1 MLIAIYAH
9 DQNHLIGSHNQIPW
23 HLPNDMK
30 FFKKQTTGHPLIMG
44 KTTFVGMNS
53 RPLPNR
59 DNIVVT
65 HHPERYQ
72 DLAAQYDN
80 LSFTADLESLPQ
92 VMQHTIAY
100 VSGGAEIF
108 AQLWPYIDELRITPI
123 EHAFTGD
130 TYFDPDLSAFER
142 YEVTPG
148 LMDEKN
154 PYPYQFEFWRR
165 KSR

>member
-9 DQNHLIGSHNQIPW
+9 DDHHLIGKDNQIPW

-44 KTTFVGMNS
+44 RTTFEGMGN

-59 DNIVVT
+59 HNIVVT
-65 HHPERYQ
+65 HHPEKYQ
-72 DLAAQYDN
+72 DLEKMYDN
-80 LSFTADLESLPQ
+80 LTFTADLAGLPQ
-92 VMQHTIAY
+92 QFEDEVAY

-108 AQLWPYIDELRITPI
+108 NALWPKIDELRITPI
-123 EHAFTGD
+123 KATFTGD

-142 YEVTPG
+142 YDVVAGEQ
-148 LMDEKN
+148 DERH

-165 KSR
+165 KK